1 MTTLKEIRLDAMIS
15 STSKDLV
22 EHRKQASDA
31 LFRRQY
37 FPIVM
42 ENLVAM
48 NDTDAISAS
57 LQMVEDAELYIGIIA
72 HRYGY
77 CPVDDRNPDNISIT
91 EMEYRHAQN
100 MGIPTLIFVMT
111 DDYPSLTDLSDLTN
125 KTGIELME
133 EMQVYFEADS
143 EKKTKLKAFKDELT
157 TKHIVS
163 FFDEPDKLRTEII
176 LALTKHLEEDCRTY
190 YASRSDTAQVKQNQP
205 KQTATGIPELPELY
219 AVPDYSDQNAVFVGR
234 ADELAQLQEWVQPKS
249 NKPIFVVEAIG
260 GMGKSALAWKWV
272 QDRVT
277 TEDIKGIFW
286 FSFYEGGA
294 DMTAFVRYLLAYVT
308 QRNPDDLRSQ
318 KIPEMLGELL
328 PILKA
333 QRFLVILD
341 GLERILVAYHRWDA
355 AQMQDA
361 DIIGDRIHRSATNP
375 RDRMILRNLTAC
387 DASRFLITSRL
398 MPIAL
403 EEPSG
408 YLEGVQH
415 TKLDGL
421 SLSDARLLW
430 GKWKI
435 TWTDEHKLD
444 TFFKQLA
451 GHSLL
456 LKLVAGEIAKS
467 PRARGDFDKWYA
479 MRGKELD
486 VFKDIK
492 AKRHHILEAAYRELS
507 PKAQKIL
514 SQVAALGDS
523 VTMDVL
529 EVFNP
534 FMPQPPDE
542 VDEDAD
548 DSVQKA
554 YKVTFEAYEKALA
567 EVNKNQV
574 FDQFDKLLSELEE
587 RGLLWWNRSEQV
599 YDLHPVVRGYAFNML
614 GDSDKPSTFNRI
626 FNYFEGQEKASKSE
640 EEMTLADLQPYIK
653 MYDALI
659 GAKKFDAA
667 WNLYQK
673 NLFGSL
679 QFYVADYHTAFELLT
694 AFFPEG
700 FNSIPVL
707 SDTYDQEGVIF
718 TLLHLLGS
726 LQTQHDLP
734 IPVAY
739 LVKNLVKTVDTE
751 TLRGTLGMYGIMRL
765 RSNYLAETK
774 HIMDACHY
782 LKTYSDVEV
791 FWDEFLFLEGYTE
804 IQSENSEQ
812 IVVTTYSQ
820 GMQFEGTDNVFLK
833 LKITYF
839 YMLYRFYME
848 QDIKPAIKQFE
859 ELIQQAPD
867 PNSQRGVERIK
878 GEVAL
883 RDNQFDD
890 AITHFSTSIRVGN
903 ESGVP
908 RHETV
913 LSQAHGGLAQTY
925 LAQGKIEQ
933 AARIVEEGC
942 DDYSAA
948 VVSNAQAKHEEAKE
962 YAIKYYTWAWADG
975 EPYVH
980 RWHLNRAIELL
991 DELDIP
997 KPDLPIFDEANYEP
1011 FPGEAEVR
1019 AYIEELKQEKEKE
1032 AEEAKNQVDNN
1043 SSDDFDFEDF
1053 NLDDELDD

>member
-15 STSKDLV
+15 STSKDLI

-48 NDTDAISAS
+48 NDADAISAS
-57 LQMVEDAELYIGIIA
+57 LQMVEDAELYIGIFA

-100 MGIPTLIFVMT
+100 LGIPTLIFVMT

-143 EKKTKLKAFKDELT
+143 EKKAKFKAFKDELT

-190 YASRSDTAQVKQNQP
+190 YASRSGTAQVKQNQP

-234 ADELAQLQEWVQPKS
+234 ADELAQLQEWVQVES
-249 NKPIFVVEAIG
+249 NKPIFVLEAIG

-361 DIIGDRIHRSATNP
+361 DIIGDKVHRSATNP

-398 MPIAL
+398 MPIAF

-408 YLEGVQH
+408 YLAGVQH
-415 TKLDGL
+415 AKLDGL

-430 GKWKI
+430 EKWKI

-486 VFKDIK
+486 VFKDLK
-492 AKRHHILEAAYRELS
+492 AKRHHILEAAYRDLS
-507 PKAQKIL
+507 PEAQKTL

-534 FMPQPPDE
+534 FMPQSPDE
-542 VDEDAD
+542 VDENEE

-554 YKVTFEAYEKALA
+554 YKVAVEAHEAALA
-567 EVNKNQV
+567 EIDKNQV

-587 RGLLWWNRSEQV
+587 RGLLWWNRAEQV

-626 FNYFEGQEKASKSE
+626 YNYFEGQEKSSKE
-640 EEMTLADLQPYIK
+640 DKEMTLADLQPYIK
-653 MYDALI
+653 MYNALI
-659 GAKKFDAA
+659 GAGKHDAA
-667 WNLYQK
+667 WGIYRHNIVTP
-673 NLFGSL
+673 L
-679 QFYVADYHTAFELLT
+679 QFYIADYHKTFELLT
-694 AFFPEG
+694 PFFPEG

-707 SDTYDQEGVIF
+707 SDATNQEGVIF
-718 TLLHLLGS
+718 LLLHLLGS
-726 LQTQHDLP
+726 LQTQHHVP

-739 LVKNLVKTVDTE
+739 AIKYDVETRKTTSLFDI
-751 TLRGTLGMYGIMRL
+751 LGIYGVMRL
-765 RSNYLAETK
+765 SSNYLSEAK
-774 HIMDACHY
+774 HVMDACHY
-782 LKTYSDVEV
+782 LREYSGDSEYL
-791 FWDEFLFLEGYTE
+791 WSKFLLLEGYTE
-804 IQSENSEQ
+804 LQSEDFEQ
-812 IVVTTYSQ
+812 IIGATYNQ
-820 GMQFEGTDNVFLK
+820 VMQLDAMFGK
-833 LKITYF
+833 LKITNF
-839 YMLYRFYME
+839 YMLHRFYMK
-848 QDIKPAIKQFE
+848 QDIESLVNQFE
-859 ELIQQAPD
+859 DLIQRFPD
-867 PNSQRGVERIK
+867 PAALRGVERIR

-890 AITHFSTSIRVGN
+890 ATTHFSNSIRIGN
-903 ESGVP
+903 ESGVA

-913 LSQAHGGLAQTY
+913 LSQAHGGLARTY
-925 LAQGKIEQ
+925 LALGKIEQ

-942 DDYSAA
+942 DDYSSAI
-948 VVSNAQAKHEEAKE
+948 VSKAQGKHEEAKE

-980 RWHLNRAIELL
+980 RWHLNRAIDLL
-991 DELDIP
+991 DELSIP
-997 KPDLPIFDEANYEP
+997 KPNLPVFDEANYES
-1011 FPGEAEVR
+1011 FPAEAEVR
-1019 AYIEELKQEKEKE
+1019 AYIEQLKQEKEKE
-1032 AEEAKNQVDNN
+1032 AEEAKNQVDDN
-1043 SSDDFDFEDF
+1043 SSDDFDFDF
-1053 NLDDELDD
+1053 DDELDN